1 MYSLHQLEK
10 LTKEISDIA
19 NKRNYEYQLDDLRAG
34 TELIH
39 DRVVE
44 LITDHINEM
53 IKIANRRTWWQKV
66 KMFINN
72 LTRR

>member
-19 NKRNYEYQLDDLRAG
+19 NKRNYEFQLDDLRAG

-44 LITDHINEM
+44 LIYYEM
-53 IKIANRRTWWQKV
+53 QIPTPPETWWQKV
-66 KMFINN
+66 WRYIK
-72 LTRR
+72 RGVK

>member
-66 KMFINN
+66 WGYIK
-72 LTRR
+72 RGEK

>member
-19 NKRNYEYQLDDLRAG
+19 NKRNYEFQLDDLRAG

-66 KMFINN
+66 WGYIK
-72 LTRR
+72 RGVK